1 MIERM
6 DPPAFNA
13 GILDSTVTPA
23 TRSGEQ
29 LVQPILRRTS
39 LSHNTTATLV
49 IRTNAPWKGGPDDTR
64 PI

>member
-1 MIERM
+1 M
-6 DPPAFNA
+6 DSPAFNA

-29 LVQPILRRTS
+29 LVSTGS
-39 LSHNTTATLV
+39 SSHKPSHHTIATLA